1 MKNYIY
7 GFLLI
12 FIVLTHPTYAADTTC
27 NEPSIQ
33 LNQLTYSP
41 IHTAQRLNDT
51 LYLSGEDL
59 ASMTYGTY
67 EVLENGEYLLT
78 IQNHR
83 ILYTPNSRFIKLN
96 NISKILT
103 ESTYT
108 IDEITYLPV
117 QVLDLIQY
125 PYTLSE
131 DATKLSI
138 TPLLPY
144 STATDSP
151 DSHRLLSTNFKNFSE
166 AFRSLLSEDETTKL
180 ITEAKQTKSYVSFM
194 STTYKNACFEAMAE
208 LGQSPSYQKR
218 QTKVYL
224 RQLNR
229 HSKTPTLS
237 GFTVLPVNYK
247 MSQEGLNVKIGE
259 QTYTSTFFWSTYNAI
274 NQEPLYIDLNKSLD
288 MMLMRTLYAYYR
300 EQYDLKDDLS
310 TTPIVTIQMGR
321 SDQMR
326 YHTYLNHTTTPT
338 HLQVVIYRM
347 TTGTSI
353 DYYIDLVAD

>member
-12 FIVLTHPTYAADTTC
+12 FIVLIRPTYAADTTY
-27 NEPSIQ
+27 NKPSIQ

-78 IQNHR
+78 IQNNR

-96 NISKILT
+96 SISKVLT
-103 ESTYT
+103 EPTCT
-108 IDEITYLPV
+108 IHEVTYLPIN
-117 QVLDLIQY
+117 VLELIQY

-151 DSHRLLSTNFKNFSE
+151 DSHRLLPTNFKNFSE
-166 AFRSLLSEDETTKL
+166 AFNLLLSEDETTKL

-194 STTYKNACFEAMAE
+194 STTYKNACFEAMME
-208 LGQSPSYQKR
+208 LSQSPTYQKR

-224 RQLNR
+224 RQFS
-229 HSKTPTLS
+229 HHGKTPTLS
-237 GFTVLPVNYK
+237 GFTVLPVSYK
-247 MSQEGLNVKIGE
+247 MSQEGLNVKVGDK
-259 QTYTSTFFWSTYNAI
+259 TYTNTFFWATYNAM
-274 NQEPLYIDLNKSLD
+274 NQEPLCIDLNKSLD
-288 MMLMRTLYAYYR
+288 MMLMRILYAYYR
-300 EQYDLKDDLS
+300 EQYDLKDDLN
-310 TTPIVTIQMGR
+310 TAPVVTIQMGR

-326 YHTYLNHTTTPT
+326 YHTYLDHTTTPT

-353 DYYIDLVAD
+353 DYYIDLIAD